1 MTTIYQTATR
11 REAERFRYWSSLM
24 CRTFAPAHGHVEDA
38 EGFDARFTVSE
49 LGETTVCTVS
59 APKQF
64 WERTRQHVRRAP
76 RDDFQFTQLLSGRG
90 VLRQDGR
97 ELILR
102 PGMMSV
108 YDVNRPYTYEV
119 DGDALFVK
127 LPRRS
132 LIERI
137 GETPCACAVAVEAD
151 DGVTTWASDVI
162 RQASNLDTFDSVRTA
177 SLVGSSVLSAV
188 AALLDK
194 PPASP
199 SCIPGIDE
207 PHSLLSRVCAFVQA
221 HLSDPGLSLASI
233 ARAQGLSE
241 RSLNRLFAILDIT
254 PMRCVLQQRLAMSRR
269 ALEQDGAARIT
280 DVAYSCGFSD
290 LSHFSRVFKKTYLIT
305 PQQHVASV
313 RSHLRQPVHS

>member
-11 REAERFRYWSSLM
+11 RQAERFRYWSSLM

-38 EGFDARFTVSE
+38 EGFDARFAVSE

-64 WERTRQHVRRAP
+64 WERTRQHVRSAP
-76 RDDFQFTQLLSGRG
+76 RDDFQFTQLLTGQG

-127 LPRRS
+127 LPRKS

-137 GETPCACAVAVEAD
+137 GDTPPGCAVAVD
-151 DGVTTWASDVI
+151 SDGAVATWASGVV
-162 RQASNLDTFDSVRTA
+162 RQAAVLDSFGSSEA
-177 SLVGSSVLSAV
+177 AGLIGSSVLSAV
-188 AALLDK
+188 AALLSK
-194 PPASP
+194 RPAALRSAP
-199 SCIPGIDE
+199 DAGESNSI
-207 PHSLLSRVCAFVQA
+207 LSRVCAYIQT
-221 HLSDPGLSLASI
+221 HLSDPDLCLTSI

-241 RSLNRLFAILDIT
+241 RTLNRLFVILGVT
-254 PMRCVLQQRLAMSRR
+254 PMRWVLQQRLALSRR
-269 ALEQDGAARIT
+269 ALEQDGVVRIT
-280 DVAYSCGFSD
+280 DIAFSHGFND
-290 LSHFSRVFKKTYLIT
+290 LSHFSRIFKKAYSVT
-305 PQQHVASV
+305 PQQHAVAV
-313 RSHLRQPVHS
+313 RGRSSPQGH